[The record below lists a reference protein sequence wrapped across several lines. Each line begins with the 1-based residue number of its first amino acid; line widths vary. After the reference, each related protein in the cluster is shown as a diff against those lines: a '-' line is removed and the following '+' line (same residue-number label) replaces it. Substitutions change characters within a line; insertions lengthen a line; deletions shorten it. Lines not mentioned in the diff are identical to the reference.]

1 MRPGEVPR
9 PQFESVF
16 TWQEQSMTELSKFH
30 NEPMETASRE
40 SIHEMQSRRLRS
52 IVGHV
57 YESNAV
63 YRRLFDEK
71 GIRPEDIR
79 TAEDVVRLPL
89 TSKDILRE
97 SYPLKMACVPRDQIV
112 EMHMSSGSTGTP
124 VVMPYTRS
132 DLDQWAECMARCYRM
147 AGAKP
152 GDATQITPLF
162 GLFNGGFGMYHGA
175 RAAGLCVIPAG
186 PGNTARQIRLARDL
200 KTRVFT
206 AVVSYGIRLMEVLA
220 EEKESLPELEIG
232 IFGAEVFSD
241 SMKKKI
247 SSGLDID
254 VFDIYGMTES
264 GGVGTLGMDCP
275 AHDGIHVWED
285 QYILE
290 VIDPKTGEP
299 VDDGEEGELVFT
311 SLTRQALPMI
321 RFRTADLTHVISRD
335 RCECGRTHVR
345 LAPITGRRDDM
356 LIVKGVNFFPKQ
368 IEQTLLGIP
377 GIDNNY
383 QIIVEEIDGVNSV
396 RVNVEADPGV
406 TGYMVEKAL
415 KEALGFSPK
424 GDVFPLGGLPRQE
437 GKAKRVFHN
446 RIK

>member
-1 MRPGEVPR
+1 M
-9 PQFESVF
+9 
-16 TWQEQSMTELSKFH
+16 
-30 NEPMETASRE
+30 
-40 SIHEMQSRRLRS
+40 
-52 IVGHV
+52 
-57 YESNAV
+57 
-63 YRRLFDEK
+63 
-71 GIRPEDIR
+71 
-79 TAEDVVRLPL
+79 VRLPF
-89 TSKDILRE
+89 TGKDILRE
-97 SYPLKMACVPRDQIV
+97 SYPLKMACVSRDQIV

-147 AGAKP
+147 SGAKP

-175 RAAGLCVIPAG
+175 RAAGLFVIPAG

-206 AVVSYGIRLMEVLA
+206 GVVSYGIRLMEVLA

-335 RCECGRTHVR
+335 RCECGRTHIR

-377 GIDNNY
+377 GIGNNY
-383 QIIVEEIDGVNSV
+383 QIIVEEEDGVNSV
-396 RVNVEADPGV
+396 RVNVEAEPGV

>member
-1 MRPGEVPR
+1 
-9 PQFESVF
+9 
-16 TWQEQSMTELSKFH
+16 MTQKGNFH
-30 NEPMETASRE
+30 NESMETASRE
-40 SIHEMQSRRLRS
+40 SIHELQSRRLRA

-57 YESNAV
+57 YESNAI

-79 TAEDVVRLPL
+79 TAEDVVRLPF
-89 TSKDILRE
+89 TGKDILRE

-147 AGAKP
+147 SGAKP

-175 RAAGLCVIPAG
+175 RAAGLFVIPAG

-206 AVVSYGIRLMEVLA
+206 GVVSYGIRLMEVLA

-335 RCECGRTHVR
+335 RCECGRTHIR

-356 LIVKGVNFFPKQ
+356 LIVKGVNFFPRQ

-377 GIDNNY
+377 GIGNNY

-396 RVNVEADPGV
+396 RINVEAEPGV

-424 GDVFPLGGLPRQE
+424 GDVFPLGDLPRQE

>member
-1 MRPGEVPR
+1 
-9 PQFESVF
+9 
-16 TWQEQSMTELSKFH
+16 MTKNDNFH
-30 NEPMETASRE
+30 NKPMETASLKDIRD
-40 SIHEMQSRRLRS
+40 MQSKRLRAVVKH
-52 IVGHV
+52 I
-57 YESNAV
+57 YESNAR
-63 YRRLFDEK
+63 YRRLFEQA
-71 GIRPEDIR
+71 GVMPEDIR
-79 TAEDVVRLPL
+79 TVEDIVKLPM
-89 TSKDILRE
+89 TNKDILRE
-97 SYPLKMACVPRDQIV
+97 SYPLGLSCVPRQEVI

-124 VVMPYTRS
+124 VVMPYTRA

-175 RAAGLCVIPAG
+175 RAAGLFVIPAG
-186 PGNTARQIRLARDL
+186 PGNTARQIRLAKDL

-206 AVVSYGIRLMEVLA
+206 AVVSYGVRLMEIL
-220 EEKESLPELEIG
+220 EEQNETLPDLKIG
-232 IFGAEVFSD
+232 IFGAEVFSE

-247 SSGLDID
+247 SSGLNID

-285 QYILE
+285 QYIIE
-290 VIDPKTGEP
+290 IIDPRTGEA

-311 SLTRQALPMI
+311 SLTREALPMI

-335 RCECGRTHVR
+335 TCECGRTHLRV
-345 LAPITGRRDDM
+345 APITGRRDDM

-377 GIDNNY
+377 GIGNNY
-383 QIIVEEIDGVNSV
+383 QIIVEEVDGVNDV
-396 RVNVEADPGV
+396 RVNVEAGPGV

-437 GKAKRVFHN
+437 GKAKRVFHKK
-446 RIK
+446 IGE

>member
-1 MRPGEVPR
+1 
-9 PQFESVF
+9 
-16 TWQEQSMTELSKFH
+16 
-30 NEPMETASRE
+30 
-40 SIHEMQSRRLRS
+40 
-52 IVGHV
+52 
-57 YESNAV
+57 
-63 YRRLFDEK
+63 
-71 GIRPEDIR
+71 
-79 TAEDVVRLPL
+79 
-89 TSKDILRE
+89 
-97 SYPLKMACVPRDQIV
+97 
-112 EMHMSSGSTGTP
+112 MS
-124 VVMPYTRS
+124 
-132 DLDQWAECMARCYRM
+132 
-147 AGAKP
+147 GAKP

-175 RAAGLCVIPAG
+175 RAAGLFVIPAG

-206 AVVSYGIRLMEVLA
+206 GVVSYGIRLMEVLA

-290 VIDPKTGEP
+290 IIDPKTGEP

-377 GIDNNY
+377 GIGNNY
-383 QIIVEEIDGVNSV
+383 QIILEEEDGVNSV
-396 RVNVEADPGV
+396 RVNVEAEPGV